1 MTTIDYAAR
10 VSHARPSLTGA
21 FLAVFQAPGLFLKR
35 RFVAAQTRSELYALS
50 DRQLDDIG
58 VERAEIQSI
67 SASMAARVT
76 A

>member
-10 VSHARPSLTGA
+10 VSHARPSMTSA
-21 FLAVFQAPGLFLKR
+21 FVALFQAPGLFLKR
-35 RFVAAQTRSELYALS
+35 RFVAAQTRSELYALT

-58 VERAEIQSI
+58 VERAQIQSI
-67 SASMAARVT
+67 STDMAARVY